1 MSGKRDAAVVAEPGR
16 ATPVVDHFDVIVC
29 GAGPAGMTAAIA
41 AARNGARTLLIER
54 YGFVGGMSTSALVT
68 PISEFRTNGKQH
80 IGGIPFELLRE
91 TAALGGADISL
102 ESGNY
107 PVNDEVLKLAA
118 QRLLLKSGVTLLYH
132 SWLADCVVAE
142 GRVSHVIVQNKAG
155 RVAYAAKSFVDCTG
169 DADLV
174 RAAGLP
180 TVKGDVLQ
188 PATLWFQL
196 GGVDTDALQP
206 LFEDAVGGILPV
218 SEEIRRHLLELNGRG
233 EIPIFGGPWISRI
246 FREGVVSINV
256 LRESTDASDPEW
268 FTRTE
273 CSLREN
279 MHQLIDVLRGR
290 FPAFENCWLMKS
302 GIQTGVRETYHIVGL
317 YRLSKDDV
325 VVPKAFPDTI
335 AKGGHV
341 IDIHETDSN
350 EQRDFVIPKQ
360 EYNIPFRSLVPI
372 GSENV
377 VTAGRCLS
385 ADGPGFGSVR
395 TMATCMAM
403 GQGAGTAAALN
414 AEYRYPM
421 TEMDFGELRSRLIAQ
436 GAVVDFDNCDP
447 STASGAVPAPGVLR

>member
-1 MSGKRDAAVVAEPGR
+1 MSSDKSGLSVIEPSK
-16 ATPVVDHFDVIVC
+16 AIPVVDTFDVIVC
-29 GAGPAGMTAAIA
+29 GAGPAGMTAAVA
-41 AARNGARTLLIER
+41 AARNGAKTLLIER

-68 PISEFRTNGKQH
+68 PISEFRINGKQH
-80 IGGIPFELLRE
+80 IAGIPLELLTE
-91 TAALGGADISL
+91 AASLGGADVGV

-118 QRLLLKSGVTLLYH
+118 QRLLLDSGVTLLYH
-132 SWLADCVVAE
+132 SWLADCIVD
-142 GRVSHVIVQNKAG
+142 GDRVTHVIVQNKAG
-155 RVAYAAKSFVDCTG
+155 RVAYAARAFVDCTG

-180 TVKGDVLQ
+180 TTKGDVLQ

-196 GGVDTDALQP
+196 GGVDTEALQP
-206 LFEDAVGGILPV
+206 LFADAIGGVLPV
-218 SEEIRRHLLELNGRG
+218 SEVIRDRLLELNGRG
-233 EIPIFGGPWISRI
+233 EIPIFGGPWISEI
-246 FREGVVSINV
+246 FRDGVVSLNV
-256 LRESTDASDPEW
+256 LREPTDASDPEW

-279 MHQLIDVLRGR
+279 MHLMIEVLREN
-290 FPAFENCWLMKS
+290 FEPFAHCWLMKS
-302 GIQTGVRETYHIVGL
+302 GIQTGVRETYHIVGE
-317 YRLSKDDV
+317 YRLTKEDV
-325 VVPKAFPDTI
+325 VTPKAFPDTI

-350 EQRDFVIPKQ
+350 DQQEFIVPKQ
-360 EYNIPFRSLVPI
+360 EYNIPFRALVPR
-372 GSENV
+372 GSVNV

-403 GQGAGTAAALN
+403 GQGAGTAAAMH
-414 AEYRYPM
+414 AEFGHAM
-421 TEMDFGELRSRLIAQ
+421 TDMDYEELRARLAAQ

-447 STASGAVPAPGVLR
+447 EDPLLAFAGTMKR